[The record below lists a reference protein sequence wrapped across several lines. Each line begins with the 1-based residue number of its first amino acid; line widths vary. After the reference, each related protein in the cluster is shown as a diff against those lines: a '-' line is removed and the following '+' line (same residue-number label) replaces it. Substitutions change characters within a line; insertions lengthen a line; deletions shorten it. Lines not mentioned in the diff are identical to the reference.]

1 MSNQRES
8 IGFLFGDIARLSRKV
23 FNQRAGSLGLSLAQ
37 WRVLAV
43 LSRQQGMNQVTLAEM
58 LEIQPMTL
66 VRQIDRLES
75 LGLVTRRQDP
85 DDRRAS
91 RLMLTEAAQPLIG
104 HMRRIAD
111 ALWNEAL
118 ADFSADE
125 REALIATLHRV
136 KSGLV
141 AEACPHALSETDA
154 GAARSGS
161 GS

>member
-1 MSNQRES
+1 MTTHRDS
-8 IGFLFGDIARLSRKV
+8 IGFLFGDIARLSRQA
-23 FNQRAGSLGLSLAQ
+23 FNHRARSLGLSLAQ

-43 LSRQQGMNQVTLAEM
+43 LSRQQGINQVKLAEM

-66 VRQIDRLES
+66 VRQIDRLET

-91 RLMLTEAAQPLIG
+91 RLVLTEAAQPLIG

-111 ALWNEAL
+111 ELWNEVFAE
-118 ADFSADE
+118 FSADE
-125 REALIATLHRV
+125 REALVAVLQRV
-136 KSGLV
+136 KAGL
-141 AEACPHALSETDA
+141 CPHALSANESD
-154 GAARSGS
+154 AARAGS